1 MLRYFQDIILKSKT
15 YQCKEVHSW
24 SKEDITSPLHEVP
37 QEILND
43 QFHEETVP
51 PPFGENFESDEG
63 QQQLASS
70 LLIEWDEKQP
80 CDESVIVIKS
90 LQDEKT
96 ASGLE
101 VLESV
106 LEDDKS
112 EKSWSH
118 NDKLAQQLLSMCLT
132 KKCTNNLFNIFFS

>member
-1 MLRYFQDIILKSKT
+1 M
-15 YQCKEVHSW
+15 
-24 SKEDITSPLHEVP
+24 HEVP

-43 QFHEETVP
+43 PFHEETVP

-70 LLIEWDEKQP
+70 LLIEWDDKQP
-80 CDESVIVIKS
+80 SDESVIVINN

-106 LEDDKS
+106 LDDDKS
-112 EKSWSH
+112 EKNWGQSE
-118 NDKLAQQLLSMCLT
+118 KLSQQLLSKEGIIKLRVIILSIEYC
-132 KKCTNNLFNIFFS
+132 F

>member
-1 MLRYFQDIILKSKT
+1 
-15 YQCKEVHSW
+15 
-24 SKEDITSPLHEVP
+24 LHEVP

-43 QFHEETVP
+43 PFHEETVP
-51 PPFGENFESDEG
+51 PPFSENFESDEG

-70 LLIEWDEKQP
+70 LMIEWDDKQP

-106 LEDDKS
+106 LEDDKN
-112 EKSWSH
+112 EKSWAQ
-118 NDKLAQQLLSMCLT
+118 NEKLSQQLLSKEISLYQITCF
-132 KKCTNNLFNIFFS
+132 K

>member
-1 MLRYFQDIILKSKT
+1 M
-15 YQCKEVHSW
+15 
-24 SKEDITSPLHEVP
+24 HEVP

-43 QFHEETVP
+43 PFHEETVP

-63 QQQLASS
+63 HQQLASS
-70 LLIEWDEKQP
+70 LLIEWDDKQP

-96 ASGLE
+96 ACGLE

-106 LEDDKS
+106 LEDEKN
-112 EKSWSH
+112 EKSWGHSE
-118 NDKLAQQLLSMCLT
+118 KLSQQLLSKTIVNLPVSLF
-132 KKCTNNLFNIFFS
+132 NLFCFLFSR